1 MSSTLA
7 NLALRPSQPGA
18 RSRHRPARRPAE
30 LPAYHLLVSRE
41 YGESVWDAIL
51 HAGHEFHIAPFG
63 LKALEFLGGARMMQ
77 LFRKEAHVALARA
90 EVPLRRG
97 HHRRG
102 RARAG
107 HRLLPGDR
115 GTASATSR
123 YSIAD
128 IWDAATAAAI
138 PPSSGRITGPPKAFR
153 STKSRCSFTKQLSR
167 ELEWNL
173 LFSQCGHLT
182 LAHTDSALAG
192 LRVRAENNQVL
203 GVDSRIIY
211 PDEIRRLVPS
221 MDMSDQPR
229 LPILAALYHPPGGII
244 RHDAVVWGYA
254 RACDRLGVEIHPYTE
269 VTGIRVSR
277 GKAESVTTTRG
288 EIAAGAVVNATAGWA
303 SMIARMAGVTL
314 PIVSHPLQAC
324 VTEPLKPFL
333 DKVIVS
339 ASLHVYVNQTD
350 KGELVIGAEIDP
362 YQSYSL
368 KGTLPTLE
376 QMASYTLELFPQ
388 LSSLRV
394 LRQWAGI
401 CDMTPDYAP
410 IIGASREVANYYVDV
425 GWGTYGFKAAPA
437 AAKNMAE
444 LIATGKTPKIIE
456 AFSPARFYGGQLVG
470 EKAAAAVSS

>member
-1 MSSTLA
+1 
-7 NLALRPSQPGA
+7 
-18 RSRHRPARRPAE
+18 
-30 LPAYHLLVSRE
+30 
-41 YGESVWDAIL
+41 
-51 HAGHEFHIAPFG
+51 
-63 LKALEFLGGARMMQ
+63 MMQ
-77 LFRKEAHVALARA
+77 LFRKQRMWSSHELRPSYDIVIIGAGVHGLGIAYYLASRHGIKNVAVL
-90 EVPLRRG
+90 
-97 HHRRG
+97 
-102 RARAG
+102 
-107 HRLLPGDR
+107 DR
-115 GTASATSR
+115 G
-123 YSIAD
+123 YLGCGN
-128 IWDAATAAAI
+128 
-138 PPSSGRITGPPKAFR
+138 SGRNTAIIR
-153 STKSRCSFTKQLSR
+153 SNYRTPEGIPFYEESVRLYEGLSR

-182 LAHTDSALAG
+182 LGHTDSAVAG

-203 GVDSRIIY
+203 GVDSRVIY
-211 PDEIRRLVPS
+211 PDEIRRLVPT
-221 MDMSDQPR
+221 MDMSDRPR
-229 LPILAALYHPPGGII
+229 LPVMAALYHPPGGII

-254 RACDRLGVEIHPYTE
+254 RACDRLGVEVHPYTE
-269 VTGIRVSR
+269 VTGVRVAN
-277 GKAESVTTTRG
+277 GKAHTVVTSRG
-288 EIAAGAVVNATAGWA
+288 EITCGTVVNATAGWA
-303 SMIARMAGVTL
+303 SMVAKLAGVTL

-388 LSSLRV
+388 LSGLRV

-410 IIGASREVANYYVDV
+410 IIGASREVENYYVDV

-437 AAKNMAE
+437 AAKCLAE
-444 LIATGKTPKIIE
+444 MIATRKTPKLIE
-456 AFSPARFYGGQLVG
+456 AFAPSRFYGGQLVG

>member
-1 MSSTLA
+1 
-7 NLALRPSQPGA
+7 
-18 RSRHRPARRPAE
+18 
-30 LPAYHLLVSRE
+30 
-41 YGESVWDAIL
+41 
-51 HAGHEFHIAPFG
+51 
-63 LKALEFLGGARMMQ
+63 MMR
-77 LFRKEAHVALARA
+77 LFRKERMWRSHELKSSYDVVIIGAGVHGLGIAYYLASRHGIRNIA
-90 EVPLRRG
+90 VL
-97 HHRRG
+97 
-102 RARAG
+102 
-107 HRLLPGDR
+107 DR
-115 GTASATSR
+115 G
-123 YSIAD
+123 YLGCGN
-128 IWDAATAAAI
+128 
-138 PPSSGRITGPPKAFR
+138 SGRNTAIIR
-153 STKSRCSFTKQLSR
+153 SNYRTPEGIPFYEESVQLYERLSR

-192 LRVRAENNQVL
+192 LRVRSENNQVL

-211 PDEIRRLVPS
+211 PAEIRRLVPS
-221 MDMSDQPR
+221 MDLSDKPR

-244 RHDAVVWGYA
+244 RHDAVIWGYA
-254 RACDRLGVEIHPYTE
+254 RACERMGVEIHPYTE
-269 VTGIRVSR
+269 VTGTRVSN
-277 GKAESVTTTRG
+277 GKAESVNTTQG
-288 EIAAGAVVNATAGWA
+288 EVAAGTVVNATAGWA

-410 IIGASREVANYYVDV
+410 IIGASREVSNYYVDV

-437 AAKNMAE
+437 AAKNIAE

>member
-1 MSSTLA
+1 VGAGVHGLGIAYYLA
-7 NLALRPSQPGA
+7 
-18 RSRHRPARRPAE
+18 SRHGIRNIA
-30 LPAYHLLVSRE
+30 LLERGYLGCGNSGRNTAIIRSNYRTPE
-41 YGESVWDAIL
+41 GIPFYEESV
-51 HAGHEFHIAPFG
+51 
-63 LKALEFLGGARMMQ
+63 
-77 LFRKEAHVALARA
+77 
-90 EVPLRRG
+90 
-97 HHRRG
+97 
-102 RARAG
+102 
-107 HRLLPGDR
+107 RLYER
-115 GTASATSR
+115 
-123 YSIAD
+123 
-128 IWDAATAAAI
+128 
-138 PPSSGRITGPPKAFR
+138 
-153 STKSRCSFTKQLSR
+153 LSE

-182 LAHTDSALAG
+182 LAHTESAIAG

-211 PDEIRRLVPS
+211 RDEIRKLVPA
-221 MDMSDQPR
+221 MDMSNRPR
-229 LPILAALYHPPGGII
+229 LPVLAALYHPPGGII

-254 RACDRLGVEIHPYTE
+254 RACDRMGVEIHPYTE
-269 VTGIRVSR
+269 VTGVRVAGR
-277 GKAESVTTTRG
+277 RTQSVITNHS
-288 EIAAGAVVNATAGWA
+288 EVAAGTVVNATAGWA
-303 SMIARMAGVTL
+303 SMVAKLAGVTL

-388 LSSLRV
+388 LSGLRV

-401 CDMTPDYAP
+401 CDMTPDFAP
-410 IIGASREVANYYVDV
+410 IIGVSREVENYYLDV

-437 AAKNMAE
+437 AAKLLAE
-444 LIATGKTPKIIE
+444 LIATKKTPKLIE